1 MNRAEMLRRL
11 EASPFEVLVIGGGA
25 TGLGIAVDAASRGYR
40 TALLEAHDFAKGTSS
55 RSTKLVH
62 GGVRYLEQLN
72 FSLVTEAL
80 RERGLLYRNAP
91 HLVSHLGF
99 VVPRYKWWQGPFYGI
114 GLKLYDALAGK
125 QNFAPSRGLDREE
138 TIAAIPNVEQE
149 GLLGGTIYHDAQFD
163 DARMAVALARTADDH
178 GAVVLNGMAVTA
190 LIKTGR
196 DSGQICGVV
205 ARDAETGQH
214 HRVLAR
220 VVVNATGVYADGVRR
235 LDEPGSAPLVQP
247 SQGVHLVF
255 DASFLPGATAI
266 MVPHTDDGRVLFVI
280 PWHGRVLVGT
290 TDTPLLEASLEPRA
304 QPQEVDFILRNAGRY
319 LARDPTRADVKSV
332 FAGLRPLV
340 RSSGAESKAISREHA
355 VHVSK
360 SGLVTIVGGK
370 WTTYRKMAE
379 DALAD
384 AIQVAGLEARPCAS
398 AELVL
403 HGWMRRD
410 DPDLPSDDTM
420 RVYGAD
426 AALVDALARE
436 EPAWAEPLHP
446 RLPYRGVH
454 VVFAVRHELARTLE
468 DVLARRTR
476 ALLLDARAS
485 LEAGPAVA
493 RLMASQLGRDAA
505 WVRAQVE
512 SYEALARGYL
522 LAS

>member
-1 MNRAEMLRRL
+1 
-11 EASPFEVLVIGGGA
+11 
-25 TGLGIAVDAASRGYR
+25 
-40 TALLEAHDFAKGTSS
+40 
-55 RSTKLVH
+55 
-62 GGVRYLEQLN
+62 
-72 FSLVTEAL
+72 
-80 RERGLLYRNAP
+80 
-91 HLVSHLGF
+91 
-99 VVPRYKWWQGPFYGI
+99 
-114 GLKLYDALAGK
+114 
-125 QNFAPSRGLDREE
+125 
-138 TIAAIPNVEQE
+138 
-149 GLLGGTIYHDAQFD
+149 
-163 DARMAVALARTADDH
+163 
-178 GAVVLNGMAVTA
+178 
-190 LIKTGR
+190 
-196 DSGQICGVV
+196 VV
-205 ARDAETGQH
+205 ARDAETGMH

-220 VVVNATGVYADGVRR
+220 VVINATGVFTDGVRR
-235 LDEPGSAPLVQP
+235 MDEPHAAPLVSP

-280 PWHGRVLVGT
+280 PWHGVVLVGT
-290 TDTPLLEASLEPRA
+290 TDTPLSEASLEPRA

-319 LARDPTRADVKSV
+319 LSRDPTRADVRSV

-340 RSSGAESKAISREHA
+340 RSDGAESKTISREHA
-355 VHVSK
+355 VHVSN

-384 AIQVAGLEARPCAS
+384 AILVGGLDARPCATE
-398 AELVL
+398 ELVL

-410 DPDLPSDDTM
+410 DPDLPADPAM

-436 EPAWAEPLHP
+436 DASWAEPLHP

-485 LEAGPAVA
+485 LEVA
-493 RLMASQLGRDAA
+493 PKVAALMAAQLGRDAG
-505 WVRAQVE
+505 WVRAE
-512 SYEALARGYL
+512 LASYEALARGYML
-522 LAS
+522 GA